1 MPLIPAPEGVSQ
13 VSHQPTSSR
22 EMWDTGW
29 KLFLKNFLKIDSE
42 QGESKCL
49 FPQLILYKVIYLDV
63 INSASKVLFT
73 LL

>member
-1 MPLIPAPEGVSQ
+1 MPLIQAPEGVSQ
-13 VSHQPTSSR
+13 VNHQSTSSR
-22 EMWDTGW
+22 EMWDTEW

-49 FPQLILYKVIYLDV
+49 FPLI
-63 INSASKVLFT
+63 N